1 MAGINGISAYKQ
13 TNQSS
18 YTPFFSPNMNKAQ
31 GNLLAREQG
40 TAMKNTVMGKAPVN
54 PMASSFDKIT
64 NRAAEDK
71 IGLSQQMRQ
80 MIRTLK
86 QDSSQNQNN
95 KKVND
100 FLEAS
105 GSPDAAEEE
114 TATTLNYNYK
124 EIASKIQS
132 AKTSNSAGKA
142 VLAAKRAVSQI
153 KRKISAGDGDPEEL
167 QLALTHAKRMEMV
180 ARKKKHHLELEE
192 MVVRTQKMDERF
204 DKQEDAVQGIQ
215 SAIIQAEEEKIT
227 KKEDEIFDERKAM
240 LEEASSREADLVLS
254 DRYSA
259 EQSEWALQMED
270 TLAQIEESG
279 AAVSDEMMDEL
290 GRMISEFGEEELK
303 ELEEAMEMLEN
314 MEVVDPHMSK
324 EDFEDLKRKHRASEN
339 KAIVK
344 ANMEYL
350 KDMIKHE
357 IGKSGRTPGMGGGH
371 SAPLSVSG
379 PAVQM
384 TNVSMPAMTPA
395 SVSDAPS
402 IDISI

>member
-1 MAGINGISAYKQ
+1 MNISFN
-13 TNQSS
+13 TNNP
-18 YTPFFSPNMNKAQ
+18 YYSPYMKNAQ
-31 GNLLAREQG
+31 GNLYAQQQG
-40 TAMKNTVMGKAPVN
+40 GAMKNTVMGKTPAN

-64 NRAAEDK
+64 ERAADDRN
-71 IGLSQQMRQ
+71 GLSQQMRQ

-114 TATTLNYNYK
+114 TAATSNYNYK
-124 EIASKIQS
+124 EVASKIQS
-132 AKTSNSAGKA
+132 AKTSNSAGQA

-192 MVVRTQKMDERF
+192 MVARTQKMDERF
-204 DKQEDAVQGIQ
+204 DKQEDATQGIQ
-215 SAIIQAEEEKIT
+215 SAITQAEEEKIT
-227 KKEDEIFDERKAM
+227 EKEDEIFDEREVM
-240 LEEASSREADLVLS
+240 LEEA
-254 DRYSA
+254 
-259 EQSEWALQMED
+259 
-270 TLAQIEESG
+270 LAQIEESG
-279 AAVSDEMMDEL
+279 AAVSDEMMADL
-290 GRMISEFGEEELK
+290 NKMISEFGEEELK

-339 KAIVK
+339 KAIAK

-350 KDMIKHE
+350 KNMIKHE
-357 IGKSGRTPGMGGGH
+357 LGKAGRTPGMGGGQ
-371 SAPLSVSG
+371 SAPVSVSS

-384 TNVSMPAMTPA
+384 ANVSMPAMSPAPA
-395 SVSDAPS
+395 SDGPS
-402 IDISI
+402 IDVSV